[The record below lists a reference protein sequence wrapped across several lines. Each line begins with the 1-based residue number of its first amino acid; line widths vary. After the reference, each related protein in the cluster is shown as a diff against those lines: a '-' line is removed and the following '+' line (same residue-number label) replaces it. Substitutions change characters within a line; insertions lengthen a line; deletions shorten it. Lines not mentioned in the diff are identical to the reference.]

1 MKQIRLKSVVP
12 HVFSR
17 CADLKSDVWNQDVT
31 LEKGKTYLV
40 EAHSG
45 RGKSTFCSYLI
56 GYRQD
61 YTGELLFDDTPT
73 TTFSMKQWVDV
84 RRSGISHLFQELR
97 LFPELSA
104 RDNVMIKNSLTH
116 HVTASQVNQWF
127 EMLGISDKLDTPIA
141 NMSFGQQQRVALMRA
156 LAQPFD
162 FLVVDEPISHLDD
175 DNAAVMAS
183 LMMEEARRQGA
194 GVIVTSIGKH
204 MDLDYDKVFCL

>member
-1 MKQIRLKSVVP
+1 MKQIRLKSVIP
-12 HVFSR
+12 HVFSS
-17 CADLKSDVWNQDVT
+17 CADLKSDVWNKDVT

-61 YTGELLFDDTPT
+61 YTGELLFDDIPT
-73 TTFSMKQWVDV
+73 TTFSMQQWVDV
-84 RRSGISHLFQELR
+84 RRTGISHLFQELR

-162 FLVVDEPISHLDD
+162 FLVADEPISHLDD
-175 DNAAVMAS
+175 EKAAVMAS
-183 LMMEEARRQGA
+183 LMMEEARRLGA

>member
-12 HVFSR
+12 HVFSS

-73 TTFSMKQWVDV
+73 TTFSIQQWVDV

-141 NMSFGQQQRVALMRA
+141 NMSFGQQQREALMRA

-162 FLVVDEPISHLDD
+162 FLV
-175 DNAAVMAS
+175 A
-183 LMMEEARRQGA
+183 
-194 GVIVTSIGKH
+194 
-204 MDLDYDKVFCL
+204 

>member
-1 MKQIRLKSVVP
+1 MKQIRLNNIVP

-17 CADLKSDVWNQDVT
+17 STDLQSDVWNKDVT
-31 LEKGKTYLV
+31 LEKGRTYLV
-40 EAHSG
+40 EAQSG

-73 TTFSMKQWVDV
+73 SNLNMQQWSEV
-84 RRSGISHLFQELR
+84 RRSSISHLFQELR

-104 RDNVMIKNSLTH
+104 RDNVMLKNALTQ
-116 HVTASQVNQWF
+116 HVTISQVNQWF
-127 EMLGISDKLDTPIA
+127 ERLGIADKMDTPIG

-162 FLVVDEPISHLDD
+162 FLVADEPVSHLDD
-175 DNAAVMAS
+175 ANASVMAS
-183 LMMEEARRQGA
+183 LMMEEVHRQGA

-204 MDLDYDKVFCL
+204 MDLEYDKVFCL